1 MEITGKIYLF
11 ANKFEG
17 KNGTFTR
24 CCTNVSDIDKDGNVK
39 GRVYFDVAFRGDKA
53 PKKDQIEQLKDDCIY
68 EIEVIKG
75 FIGAKT
81 YKEKTIPEI
90 VILECKI
97 LDVKKVKKTKTE
109 KKKAKPAKK
118 PVEEEGSL
126 NEIKDDLPF

>member
-24 CCTNVSDIDKDGNVK
+24 CCTNVSDTDKDGNVK
-39 GRVYFDVAFRGDKA
+39 GRVYFDVAFRGEKA

-75 FIGAKT
+75 FMGAKT

-97 LDVKKVKKTKTE
+97 LDVKKVKKAKTE
-109 KKKAKPAKK
+109 KKKAKPAKEAK
-118 PVEEEGSL
+118 AEDAEEE
-126 NEIKDDLPF
+126 ELPF